1 MAVYGGCRVSR
12 QPKRKTGVIKL
23 ERITEK
29 TLTPEHVE
37 RVRRAVLGIPRK
49 NALHRAILTDCAG
62 LTAGNNAC
70 RETVVRAWNAMV
82 TPIDELI
89 ENSSLGAAMRDI
101 KERGLEAHLK
111 TLDEELHPRRRA
123 RRKL

>member
-1 MAVYGGCRVSR
+1 
-12 QPKRKTGVIKL
+12 VIKL
-23 ERITEK
+23 ERITET

-37 RVRRAVLGIPRK
+37 RVRRAILGVPRK

-62 LTAGNNAC
+62 VIAGNDAC

-89 ENSSLGAAMRDI
+89 ENSSMGAAMRDI
-101 KERGLEAHLK
+101 KERGLDAHLK
-111 TLDEELHPRRRA
+111 TLANERPRRK
-123 RRKL
+123 RK